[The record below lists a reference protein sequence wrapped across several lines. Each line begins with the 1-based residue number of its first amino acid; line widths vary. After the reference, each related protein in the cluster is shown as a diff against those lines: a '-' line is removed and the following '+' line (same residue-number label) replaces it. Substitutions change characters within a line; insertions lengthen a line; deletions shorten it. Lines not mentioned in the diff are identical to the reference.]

1 MIIKDEIKENNKGL
15 VEEISNIKA
24 NFSNIKSVFESKNP
38 NIEYS
43 NYVEELA
50 FMMDKLELLIGITEN
65 EEAKKECGNL
75 LLTIKDYKEKE
86 NLMEYE
92 VKDKLIFE
100 LMDLTDWNK
109 RIYRSD
115 ILLGIGRIRRLIK
128 INREDLSSI
137 KDRDLIYY
145 SKLSM
150 GINRDADISD
160 EARLLIGKELLVNLL
175 EFVLNS
181 YEKSKLPFSFYE
193 KIMIINILDEIRL
206 SL

>member
-1 MIIKDEIKENNKGL
+1 MITNDEIKVSNKGL

-24 NFSNIKSVFESKNP
+24 NFSNIKSVFESRNP

-50 FMMDKLELLIGITEN
+50 FIMDKLEVLIGITED

-86 NLMEYE
+86 NLMEFE

-115 ILLGIGRIRRLIK
+115 ILLGIGKIGRLIK
-128 INREDLSSI
+128 INREDLSGI

-150 GINRDADISD
+150 GINREADISD

>member
-1 MIIKDEIKENNKGL
+1 MITNDEIKVSNKGL

-24 NFSNIKSVFESKNP
+24 NFSNIKSVFESRNP

-50 FMMDKLELLIGITEN
+50 FIMDKLEVLIGITED

-86 NLMEYE
+86 NLTEFE

-115 ILLGIGRIRRLIK
+115 ILLGIGKIGRLIK
-128 INREDLSSI
+128 INREDLYSI

-150 GINRDADISD
+150 GINREADISD